1 MAFKQSKNPISR
13 KTSPLNAGNPFKRV
27 SPLHNAEQY
36 GVQGVNEQEYLG
48 DAPDMDSSP
57 LSKHGDKFRK
67 KAARISERSGAERGD
82 AYDYENPKVVELLKK
97 AKEADS
103 THNEEKPSEKGMSRK
118 SSPLNETP
126 CMQLPEGSNA
136 RKNCMKKRMEKYKA
150 KQKGKNSDA
159 QGMSRKEVT
168 AVSEVKGSEVEK
180 VEGEKPELKTK
191 PVKSR
196 KMASTAK
203 SKGVVSSEGRDGSNR
218 QERKK
223 RRQERRSIRKRDDLS
238 ASQKRMAIKE
248 SRKQQKDN
256 VRGVKKEETKK

>member
-36 GVQGVNEQEYLG
+36 GIQGVNEQEYLG
-48 DAPDMDSSP
+48 DTPDMDSSP

-97 AKEADS
+97 AKEADA
-103 THNEEKPSEKGMSRK
+103 THNEEKPSEKDEKGMSRHT
-118 SSPLNETP
+118 SEHSTEEY
-126 CMQLPEGSNA
+126 MA
-136 RKNCMKKRMEKYKA
+136 RKDA
-150 KQKGKNSDA
+150 AIKQS
-159 QGMSRKEVT
+159 QGMSRKQVT

-203 SKGVVSSEGRDGSNR
+203 SKGIVSSEGRDGSNR

-223 RRQERRSIRKRDDLS
+223 RRQERRSIRKNKDLS